1 MSRLIGLIGLIGPQ
15 SVKILLDAFPLN
27 APKSG
32 VGYYTYHLLKALS
45 NLYKSEDEFI
55 YFYGRRF
62 SNEIIER
69 PATVDAATRKTLK
82 ALFRDPYRITQP
94 IKELIFKIGAK
105 KINPDIYHDT
115 NYVLLPYSGP
125 QVVTVFD
132 MSIKRFPET
141 HPAGRV
147 KFFNE
152 YFDKRIPNA
161 NQILSISEFTK
172 NELVE
177 IMGISPDKIT
187 VTPLAQPENFYA
199 PSNSQIEEF
208 KKEHRLPDKFFL
220 YLGNIE
226 PRKNLITLIQ
236 AFKNFSNSNHNVKLI
251 LAGSQTWLSEPVIQ
265 EIKKLNLENSVFLP
279 GYVNENDL
287 PLWYA
292 SSLAFV
298 YPSKYEGFGLP
309 VIESMAAGSPVI
321 TSNVSSIPEVAGDA
335 AILIPPDDIDG
346 WASAMSAIVNSPEMR
361 ERLINSGLSRAKL
374 FSWEKCAK
382 MTHEVYENCLKTQN

>member
-1 MSRLIGLIGLIGPQ
+1 
-15 SVKILLDAFPLN
+15 VKILLDAFPLN

-45 NLYKSEDEFI
+45 NIYQNEDEFI

-62 SNEIIER
+62 SKNIIER

-82 ALFRDPYRITQP
+82 ALFRNPYRITQP
-94 IKELIFKIGAK
+94 IKELIFKFGAK

-115 NYVLLPYSGP
+115 NYVLLPYSGR

-161 NQILSISEFTK
+161 DHILSISEFTK
-172 NELVE
+172 NELIE

-187 VTPLAQPENFYA
+187 VTPLAQPESFYR
-199 PSNSQIEEF
+199 PSISQIKKF
-208 KKEHRLPDKFFL
+208 KKSHQLPENYFL

-226 PRKNLITLIQ
+226 PRKNLISLIQ
-236 AFKNFSNSNHNVKLI
+236 AFKNFSNTNHNVKLI

-265 EIKKLNLENSVFLP
+265 EIKNHNLEKSVLLP

-292 SSLAFV
+292 SALAFV

-309 VIESMAAGSPVI
+309 VIEAMATGTPVI
-321 TSNVSSIPEVAGDA
+321 TSNVSSLPEVAGNA

-346 WASAMSAIVNSPEMR
+346 WANSMSAIANSSEMR
-361 ERLINSGLSRAKL
+361 EKLINSGLARAAT
-374 FSWEKCAK
+374 FSWEKCAR
-382 MTHEVYENCLKTQN
+382 MTHEVYEKILTT

>member
-1 MSRLIGLIGLIGPQ
+1 M
-15 SVKILLDAFPLN
+15 KILLDAFPLN

-45 NLYKSEDEFI
+45 KVYKNEDEFI

-62 SNEIIER
+62 SKNIIER
-69 PATVDAATRKTLK
+69 PHSVDAATRKTLK
-82 ALFRDPYRITQP
+82 ALLRDPYRITQP
-94 IKELIFKIGAK
+94 IKEFIFRRGAK
-105 KINPDIYHDT
+105 KIKPDIYHET

-125 QVVTVFD
+125 QIVTVFD

-147 KFFNE
+147 KFFND

-161 NQILSISEFTK
+161 NHILSISEFTK

-177 IMGISPDKIT
+177 IMGIAPDKIT
-187 VTPLAQPENFYA
+187 VTPLAQPESFCR
-199 PSNSQIEEF
+199 PSYSQIHQF
-208 KKEHRLPDKFFL
+208 KKENQLPDNYFL

-226 PRKNLITLIQ
+226 PRKNLITLIR
-236 AFKNFSNSNHNVKLI
+236 AFKHFSDTNHNIKLI
-251 LAGSQTWLSEPVIQ
+251 LAGEQTWLSETVIQ
-265 EIKKLNLENSVFLP
+265 EINNLNLENSVFMP
-279 GYVNENDL
+279 GYVNEKDL

-292 SSLAFV
+292 ASLAFV

-309 VIESMAAGSPVI
+309 VIEAMATGTPVI
-321 TSNVSSIPEVAGDA
+321 TSNVSSLPEVAGDA

-346 WASAMSAIVNSPEMR
+346 WASSMSAIANSLKMR
-361 ERLINSGLSRAKL
+361 KQLIDSGLERAAT

-382 MTHEVYENCLKTQN
+382 MTHDVYEKYRADCRADSS

>member
-1 MSRLIGLIGLIGPQ
+1 M
-15 SVKILLDAFPLN
+15 KILLDAFPLN

-45 NLYKSEDEFI
+45 KIYQNEDEFI

-62 SNEIIER
+62 SKNIIDR

-94 IKELIFKIGAK
+94 IKELIFKFGAK
-105 KINPDIYHDT
+105 RINPDIYHDT
-115 NYVLLPYSGP
+115 NYVLLPYSGR

-152 YFDKRIPNA
+152 YFDKRIPKA
-161 NQILSISEFTK
+161 DHILSISEFTK
-172 NELVE
+172 NELIE

-187 VTPLAQPENFYA
+187 VTPLAQPENFYR
-199 PSNSQIEEF
+199 PSFRQIQKF
-208 KKEHRLPDKFFL
+208 KKDNQLPDNYFL

-236 AFKNFSNSNHNVKLI
+236 AFKHFSDSNHNIKLI
-251 LAGSQTWLSEPVIQ
+251 LAGSQTWLSETVIQ
-265 EIKKLNLENSVFLP
+265 EIKNLNLENSVFMP
-279 GYVNENDL
+279 GYVNEKDL

-292 SSLAFV
+292 SALAFV

-309 VIESMAAGSPVI
+309 VIEAMATGTPVI
-321 TSNVSSIPEVAGDA
+321 TSNVSSLPEVAGDA
-335 AILIPPDDIDG
+335 AILIPPDDIDS
-346 WASAMSAIVNSPEMR
+346 WASSMSAIANPSKMR
-361 ERLINSGLSRAKL
+361 EKLISSGLARAET
-374 FSWEKCAK
+374 FSWEKCAR
-382 MTHEVYENCLKTQN
+382 MTHDVYEKVIRHTS

>member
-1 MSRLIGLIGLIGPQ
+1 
-15 SVKILLDAFPLN
+15 VKILLDAFPLN

-45 NLYKSEDEFI
+45 QVYKSEDEFI

-62 SNEIIER
+62 SKEIIDR
-69 PATVDAATRKTLK
+69 PHSVDAATRKTLK

-94 IKELIFKIGAK
+94 IKELIFKFGAK
-105 KINPDIYHDT
+105 KINPDIYHET
-115 NYVLLPYSGP
+115 NYVLLPYSGK

-161 NQILSISEFTK
+161 NHILSISEFTK

-199 PSNSQIEEF
+199 PSNSQIEQF
-208 KKEHRLPDKFFL
+208 KKEKQLPDNYFL

-226 PRKNLITLIQ
+226 PRKNLISLIH
-236 AFKNFSNSNHNVKLI
+236 AYKNFSESKHNIKLI
-251 LAGSQTWLSEPVIQ
+251 LAGEQTWLSEPVIQ
-265 EIKKLNLENSVFLP
+265 EIKNLNLENSVFLP
-279 GYVNENDL
+279 GYLDENDL
-287 PLWYA
+287 PLWYGSA
-292 SSLAFV
+292 LAFV

-309 VIESMAAGSPVI
+309 VIEAMAAGTPVI
-321 TSNVSSIPEVAGDA
+321 TSNISSLPEVAGDA
-335 AILIPPDDIDG
+335 AVLISPDDIDA
-346 WASAMSAIVNSPEMR
+346 WANSMATIANSSEMR
-361 ERLINSGLSRAKL
+361 ERYINSGITRASE

-382 MTHEVYENCLKTQN
+382 MTYDVYTKVVSRTS

>member
-1 MSRLIGLIGLIGPQ
+1 M
-15 SVKILLDAFPLN
+15 KILLDAFPLN

-32 VGYYTYHLLKALS
+32 VGYYTYHLLNALAK
-45 NLYKSEDEFI
+45 LYSSQDEFI

-62 SNEIIER
+62 SNEIIKR
-69 PATVDAATRKTLK
+69 PAAVDAATRKTLK
-82 ALFRDPYRITQP
+82 AFFRDPYKITQP
-94 IKELIFKIGAK
+94 IKEFIFKRGAK
-105 KINPDIYHDT
+105 KINPDIYHET
-115 NYVLLPYSGP
+115 NYVLLPYSGK

-161 NQILSISEFTK
+161 DHILSISEFTK

-177 IMGISPDKIT
+177 IMGINSDKIT
-187 VTPLAQPENFYA
+187 VTPLAPPENFSA
-199 PSNSQIEEF
+199 PTLDQINKFKSNNN
-208 KKEHRLPDKFFL
+208 LPNDFFL

-226 PRKNLITLIQ
+226 PRKNLLTIIRAYKKFCEQ
-236 AFKNFSNSNHNVKLI
+236 NNNIKLI
-251 LAGSQTWLSEPVIQ
+251 LAGEQTWLSEKIIT
-265 EIKKLNLENSVFLP
+265 EINKLNLENSVLLP

-292 SSLAFV
+292 SAKAFL

-309 VIESMAAGSPVI
+309 VIEAMAAGAPVI
-321 TSNVSSIPEVAGDA
+321 TSNVSSLPEVAGDA
-335 AILIPPDDIDG
+335 AILLHPDDIDA
-346 WASAMSAIVNSPEMR
+346 WTSAMNFLAENPDGR
-361 ERLINSGLSRAKL
+361 NKLICAGFSRAAN
-374 FSWEKCAK
+374 FSWKNCAK
-382 MTHEVYENCLKTQN
+382 ITHSVYEKIFSI